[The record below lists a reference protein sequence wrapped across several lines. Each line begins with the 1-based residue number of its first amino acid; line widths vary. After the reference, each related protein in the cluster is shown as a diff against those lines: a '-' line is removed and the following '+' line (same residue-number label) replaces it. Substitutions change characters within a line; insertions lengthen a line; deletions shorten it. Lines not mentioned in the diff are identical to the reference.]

1 MQQAHADAC
10 SRLPLPESVLIPGD
24 TILLIDHLNSTSVKA
39 AQIGVWTQRDPV
51 LSSVTRHVRQDWP
64 SKPTNDAQKPY
75 YNRREELSVEDNCLL
90 WGNRVVIL
98 PQGRKLVLEE
108 LHVGHPGIE
117 HMKRLARSY
126 LWWPGLD
133 GDIEQ
138 KVKTCIPCQN
148 NRKLPSTAP
157 MHPWEWPR
165 APWSRIHID
174 YLGPF
179 LGKMCLLIVDSHSK
193 WVEVHVTTSATTAT
207 TIDKLQT
214 TFAALGLP
222 EVIVS
227 DNGPAFC
234 SDEFRSFMKQ
244 NGIQHVKT
252 PPYHPA
258 SNGLA
263 ERYVQVFKD
272 GMRKL
277 TGGSMESRVAR
288 FLSRY
293 HTTPQSTTGTTP
305 AELMFGRKLWTRLDL
320 LKPDLEVAVRQKQTK
335 QKVAHDYHAT
345 DRSFEEGA
353 SVYVHNQAGSPKWI
367 PGTIVKK
374 TGPGSYLVQLENSQ
388 KQLSRHQD
396 HIRLC
401 LAMAETQA
409 TSDHQGDYLD
419 EMEDILPIFPPAG
432 RTNVTPPSPPP
443 LRRSQCIRHPPQRYI

>member
-1 MQQAHADAC
+1 M
-10 SRLPLPESVLIPGD
+10 IP
-24 TILLIDHLNSTSVKA
+24 
-39 AQIGVWTQRDPV
+39 
-51 LSSVTRHVRQDWP
+51 
-64 SKPTNDAQKPY
+64 
-75 YNRREELSVEDNCLL
+75 
-90 WGNRVVIL
+90 

-117 HMKRLARSY
+117 RMKRLARRY
-126 LWWPGLD
+126 LWWPGLN
-133 GDIEQ
+133 GGIEQ

-148 NRKLPSTAP
+148 NRKMPSTAP

-165 APWSRIHID
+165 ALCSRIHID
-174 YLGPF
+174 YLDPF
-179 LGKMCLLIVDSHSK
+179 LGKMFLLIVDSHYK
-193 WVEVHVTTSATTAT
+193 WVEVHVTTGTTTAT

-214 TFAALGLP
+214 TFTALGLP

-244 NGIQHVKT
+244 NGIQHVTT

-272 GMRKL
+272 DMRKL
-277 TGGSMESRVAR
+277 TGESRVAR

-293 HTTPQSTTGTTP
+293 CTTPQSTTGTTP
-305 AELMFGRKLWTRLDL
+305 AELMFGRKLQTRLDL
-320 LKPDLEVAVRQKQTK
+320 LKPDLEVAMHQKQTK
-335 QKVAHDYHAT
+335 QKAAHDYHAT
-345 DRSFEEGA
+345 DCSFEEGA

-367 PGTIVKK
+367 PGTIIKK
-374 TGPGSYLVQLENSQ
+374 TVSGSYLVQLENSQ

-396 HIRLC
+396 HIRLR
-401 LAMAETQA
+401 LAVTETQA

-419 EMEDILPIFPPAG
+419 EMDDILPIFPPAS
-432 RTNVTPPSPPP
+432 RANITPPSPPP
-443 LRRSQCIRHPPQRYI
+443 LRQSQRIRHPPQRYI